1 MDAVMRVRGFT
12 LIELLIALTIFG
24 FLIMLAGPQ
33 LATFLASSQVRNA
46 AEAILN
52 GVQRTQTTAINAN
65 TQARFV
71 LDPTTGTGGWQI
83 LETIDGAE
91 PAPGPLSVNPVQVFA
106 LADGAPSA
114 AVTPKPAGATQ
125 ITFDGF
131 GRIIANV
138 DTSATLRCVDVVHS
152 TNTSARALR
161 VMFSNTVENIGTKI
175 CDPNVAATEPQGCPA
190 ACS

>member
-1 MDAVMRVRGFT
+1 MEPIMRVRGFT
-12 LIELLIALTIFG
+12 LIEILIALTIFG

-52 GVQRTQTTAINAN
+52 GVQRTQTTAINTN
-65 TQARFV
+65 TQARLL

-91 PAPGPLSVNPVQVFA
+91 PAPPNPVQVFA
-106 LADGAPSA
+106 FADGAPAA
-114 AVTPKPAGATQ
+114 AVTPKPTGATQ

-138 DTSATLRCVDVVHS
+138 DTSATLRCVDVAHN
-152 TNTSARALR
+152 TNSSARALR
-161 VMFSNTVENIGTKI
+161 VIFGNTVQNIGPKI